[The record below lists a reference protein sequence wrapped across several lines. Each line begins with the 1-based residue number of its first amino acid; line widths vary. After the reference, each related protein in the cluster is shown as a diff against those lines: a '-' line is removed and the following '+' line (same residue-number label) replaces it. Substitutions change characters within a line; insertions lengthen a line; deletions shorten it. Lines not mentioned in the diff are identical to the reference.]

1 MRLVRRLVVAV
12 LVLVAA
18 VVVLPPLWFAVFGD
32 PAAPAK
38 MPPPGRR
45 VELPD
50 GLGVN
55 VLDKGEGPPVVLV
68 HGLPGSAYDWR
79 NLQDELASRGRRV
92 IAYDRV
98 GYGHSDG
105 RPPGATFGV
114 DDNARDLLA
123 LLEALDL
130 RDATVV
136 GWSYGGST
144 AIAAAKRDPQRFG
157 RLVLVGSAGPGAP
170 DRRPPAFVRLLMSDP
185 GLLWLR
191 AVPPAARGL
200 RTTIT
205 NVAFSEQ
212 PVPEWWMPVANAN
225 FAQPNTG
232 PTYVGEMRAP
242 GPRPGSE
249 GLTLPI
255 VIVHGD
261 DDRLAPIA
269 IGRELARGAPQAKL
283 VVVEGGSHMLPVT
296 HAPKLAE
303 EIVAAPSR

>member
-1 MRLVRRLVVAV
+1 MRLVRRLIAAA
-12 LVLVAA
+12 LILVAA
-18 VVVLPPLWFAVFGD
+18 VVVLPPVWFAVFGD
-32 PAAPAK
+32 PAPPAE

-55 VLDKGEGPPVVLV
+55 VIEKGEGPPVVLV
-68 HGLPGSAYDWR
+68 HGLPGSAYEWR

-98 GYGHSDG
+98 GYGRSDG
-105 RPPGATFGV
+105 RPAGATYDV
-114 DDNARDLLA
+114 DDNAKDLLA

-136 GWSYGGST
+136 GWSYGGAT
-144 AIAAAKRDPQRFG
+144 AIAAAKRDPSRIA

-170 DRRPPAFVRLLMSDP
+170 SNRPPALVRLLMSDP

-200 RTTIT
+200 RASVM
-205 NVAFSEQ
+205 NVAYSGQ
-212 PVPEWWMPVANAN
+212 PIPDWWMPVSNAN
-225 FAQPNTG
+225 FARPNTG
-232 PTYVGEMRAP
+232 RTYVGEMRAP

-249 GLTLPI
+249 GLTLPM

-261 DDRLAPIA
+261 DDRLVPIA
-269 IGRELARGAPQAKL
+269 VGREHARRAPQAKL
-283 VVVEGGSHMLPVT
+283 VVIAGGSHMLPVT
-296 HAPKLAE
+296 HAPKLAD
-303 EIVAAPSR
+303 EIVAAPAR

>member
-144 AIAAAKRDPQRFG
+144 AIAAAKRDPQRIG

-232 PTYVGEMRAP
+232 RRTSARCAHRGHGRDRRGSRCRSSSCTATTIVWRRSRSDESSRA
-242 GPRPGSE
+242 
-249 GLTLPI
+249 
-255 VIVHGD
+255 
-261 DDRLAPIA
+261 
-269 IGRELARGAPQAKL
+269 ARRRR
-283 VVVEGGSHMLPVT
+283 SSSWSR
-296 HAPKLAE
+296 
-303 EIVAAPSR
+303 AAATCCR